1 MRWVKQEKQDK
12 ERWKRHKIKKKYN
25 RKKHFYLDKLSLIV
39 TEDLNEFVQ
48 HITKL
53 TYLSQYFV
61 INERMNMHYY
71 YHILWNIFILIFDK
85 RTEIIRK
92 QRKFIKQFHLL
103 TQSCILMKT
112 KGMYNLWWDDSA
124 LRTIE

>member
-71 YHILWNIFILIFDK
+71 YHIL
-85 RTEIIRK
+85 
-92 QRKFIKQFHLL
+92 
-103 TQSCILMKT
+103 
-112 KGMYNLWWDDSA
+112 
-124 LRTIE
+124 